1 MSKSIAMSI
10 FSNNLKRCL
19 QTKGMSVSDLADIAQ
34 VRRSYLSRLLHGHH
48 SPSLDIAEKI
58 ATACGLPLYE
68 MLTPK
73 SEKISA

>member
-1 MSKSIAMSI
+1 MSI
-10 FSNNLKRCL
+10 FANNLQRCL
-19 QTKGMSVSDLADIAQ
+19 QTKGMSVSELATIAS

-58 ATACGLPLYE
+58 SNACGVQLYE

-73 SEKISA
+73 SDKISA